1 MNNKN
6 HHVHKQQYKIKSLA
20 LMGAVAA
27 LTAMPVI
34 ALADFTLT
42 DDSYVSSAQVKK
54 NFGKAAFIQVRGTT
68 QTGYLKFSLNGAPT
82 GTLTQAK
89 LKLFVPKRKGATGA
103 LSLFQSSTNV
113 GEMTIKNADL
123 NIGTLIGDATPQLNQ
138 WVEFDVTDYVKES
151 LGNGATAVSFVLQ
164 GSDDLNIRLDSKE
177 GKATAH
183 EPKLEIIWDNTGAT
197 GAAGA
202 TGATGDTGPQGPTGA
217 DGASGPVGPQ
227 GPTGADGASG
237 PVGPQGPTGADGT
250 PGPLGPQGPTGA
262 DGTPGPQGPQ
272 GPTGADGATGP
283 EGPQG
288 PAGAD
293 GATGPQG
300 PKGDNGLTGGALGT
314 VVVRYAMQVNPG
326 NNALVVA
333 ECVAPE
339 VAFGGGGAP
348 AANSAQIVRSLPL
361 FNQAEIAANGSV
373 TPNGWG
379 VSWTSSNGNNPPTPG
394 QYTVYVVCAAPN
406 PG

>member
-1 MNNKN
+1 MNNQK
-6 HHVHKQQYKIKSLA
+6 HHVHKQQHKIKSLT
-20 LMGAVAA
+20 LMGTVAA
-27 LTAMPVI
+27 LTAMPV
-34 ALADFTLT
+34 AWADFTLT

-54 NFGKAAFIQVRGTT
+54 NFGKAAYIFVSGTT

-89 LKLFVPKRKGATGA
+89 LKLFVPKRKGTTGT
-103 LSLFQSSTNV
+103 LSLFQSNTTV

-123 NIGTLIGDATPQLNQ
+123 NIGALIGDATPQLYQ

-151 LGNGATAVSFVLQ
+151 LRNGATAVSFALQ

-183 EPKLEIIWDNTGAT
+183 EPKLEIIWDNTGA
-197 GAAGA
+197 AGA
-202 TGATGDTGPQGPTGA
+202 TGSTGATGPQGA
-217 DGASGPVGPQ
+217 
-227 GPTGADGASG
+227 
-237 PVGPQGPTGADGT
+237 
-250 PGPLGPQGPTGA
+250 
-262 DGTPGPQGPQ
+262 
-272 GPTGADGATGP
+272 TGADGATGP
-283 EGPQG
+283 QGATGADGATGPQGATGADGATGPQGPAGADGAIGPQGPVGADGATGPQG

-300 PKGDNGLTGGALGT
+300 PAGADGATGPTGPKGDNGLTGGVLGT
-314 VVVRYAMQVNPG
+314 VVVRYHTQTNPG
-326 NNALVVA
+326 NNAVVA
-333 ECVAPE
+333 ANCVGSE

-348 AANSAQIVRSLPL
+348 AVTSAQVVRSLPL
-361 FNQAEIAANGSV
+361 FNQAVIGTDGSV

-379 VSWTSSNGNNPPTPG
+379 VSWTSSNGNNPPTAG
-394 QYTVYVVCAAPN
+394 DYTVYVVCAVPN

>member
-227 GPTGADGASG
+227 GPTGADGA
-237 PVGPQGPTGADGT
+237 
-250 PGPLGPQGPTGA
+250 
-262 DGTPGPQGPQ
+262 
-272 GPTGADGATGP
+272 TGP